1 MGEVFSRPLLIALE
15 IGWRWLV
22 GIPFLLVL
30 LHQVNKILA
39 AFPLQASGFNSLDVM
54 NPWLA
59 VTQLAGVWTYYAP
72 PVTALLHWLLPIAAL
87 AWVVASALGRNLI
100 LKLLV
105 GKSKHAAGL
114 RFRPFSMMALQAA
127 WMALLALTLW
137 GWYRS
142 IQWTASTHISA
153 TGEPDLVGYAMW
165 AIFLT
170 LSFFTAWALISWV
183 LSIAPLLML
192 LENRSALSALAQSIK
207 LGKTFSGKLAEI
219 NLVMGIAKLALMVLA
234 MVLSAA
240 PLPFSDQL
248 GSDAMHVIAALSLIF
263 YLVANDYFQVV
274 RLCAFVEFWRLLRKS
289 DNPSI

>member
-1 MGEVFSRPLLIALE
+1 MGEVFSRPSLVSIE

-22 GIPFLLVL
+22 GIPFLVVL
-30 LHQVNKILA
+30 LHQFNKILA
-39 AFPLQASGFNSLDVM
+39 AFPLQASGFNSIDAM

-59 VTQLAGVWTYYAP
+59 VVQISGVWTYYAP
-72 PVTALLHWLLPIAAL
+72 PVAAVLHWLLPSVAL
-87 AWVVASALGRNLI
+87 AWVVLSALGRNL
-100 LKLLV
+100 LLRQLLP
-105 GKSKHAAGL
+105 GNDRTTRLS
-114 RFRPFSMMALQAA
+114 FRPFSMMLLQAA

-142 IQWTASTHISA
+142 IQWTAATHISA

-170 LSFFTAWALISWV
+170 LSFFTVWALVSWI

-192 LENRSALSALAQSIK
+192 LENRSALSALSQSVR
-207 LGKTFSGKLAEI
+207 LGKVFSGKLAEI
-219 NLVMGIAKLALMVLA
+219 NLVMGIAKLALMVVA
-234 MVLSAA
+234 MVISAA

-248 GSDAMHVIAALSLIF
+248 GSDAMHVIAALSIIF

-274 RLCAFVEFWRLLRKS
+274 RLCAFIEFWRILREK
-289 DNPSI
+289 PTA